1 MKFLQI
7 ALGILAAIGG
17 FVDIGD
23 LVFATQAGSA
33 FGYQL
38 IWAIIVGVIGIATYA
53 EMSGRVATVT
63 GRPVFSVVRQR
74 MGFSL
79 ALMTLVASLFVNLL
93 TLAAET
99 GGIAIVLNL
108 AFDVE
113 YQALVPVAFVLL
125 AVIIWKLPFDR
136 IERIFGYLGLALVVF
151 LVAAV
156 KIGPNWHSVVSGAI
170 PHGHSS
176 ALYYY
181 FAVGLMASALMPYE
195 VYFYSSG
202 AIEERWKPTK
212 DLGLNRVN
220 SVLGFGLG
228 AVLAIALVMTAAEV
242 FHPLQIQPD
251 SLGTAALGP
260 YVALGQTGLLLA
272 LVGMLFAVGGAA
284 IDTCF
289 AGAYTIA
296 QFCGWEWGKYREAH
310 GAPRFTLA
318 WIGMLAAGF
327 VIVATGVD
335 PVMVTEYAV
344 VFSVVALPFTYV
356 PVLLIARDK
365 TYMGQ
370 YTNGRLSSVLGWA
383 YLIVIAIVAIAAV
396 PLLIVTNA
404 GSGL

>member
-38 IWAIIVGVIGIATYA
+38 IWAIILGVIGIATYA

-79 ALMTLVASLFVNLL
+79 ALLTLVASLFVNLL

-108 AFDVE
+108 FFDVS
-113 YQALVPVAFVLL
+113 YQALVPVAFVVL
-125 AVIIWKLPFDR
+125 AVVIWTLPFER

-156 KIGPNWHSVVSGAI
+156 KLHPNWHSVASGAI

-202 AIEERWKPTK
+202 AIEERWKPSK

-220 SVLGFGLG
+220 AVLGFGLG
-228 AVLAIALVMTAAEV
+228 GILAIALVMTAAQV

-260 YVALGQTGLLLA
+260 NVALGQTGLLLA
-272 LVGMLFAVGGAA
+272 MVGMLFAVGGAA

-289 AGAYTIA
+289 AGAYTVA
-296 QFCGWEWGKYREAH
+296 QFCGWEWGKYREAR

-318 WIGMLAAGF
+318 WIAMLAAGF
-327 VIVATGVD
+327 VIVATGID
-335 PVMVTEYAV
+335 PVMITEYAV

-365 TYMGQ
+365 TFMGQ
-370 YTNGRLSSVLGWA
+370 YANGRLSSVLGWA
-383 YLIVIAIVAIAAV
+383 YLIVIAVVAIAAV

>member
-1 MKFLQI
+1 VKFLQI

-79 ALMTLVASLFVNLL
+79 ALLTLVASLFVNLL
-93 TLAAET
+93 TLAAEM
-99 GGIAIVLNL
+99 GGIAIVLNIF
-108 AFDVE
+108 FDVA
-113 YQALVPVAFVLL
+113 YQALVPVAFVIL
-125 AVIIWKLPFDR
+125 AVVIWTLPFER
-136 IERIFGYLGLALVVF
+136 IERIFGYLGLALIVF
-151 LVAAV
+151 IVAAV
-156 KIGPNWHSVVSGAI
+156 KMHPDWHSVGRGAI

-202 AIEERWKPTK
+202 AIEERWKPSK

-228 AVLAIALVMTAAEV
+228 GILAIGLVMTAAQV

-260 YVALGQTGLLLA
+260 NVALGETGLLLA
-272 LVGMLFAVGGAA
+272 MVGMLFAVGGAA

-289 AGAYTIA
+289 AGAYTLA
-296 QFCGWEWGKYREAH
+296 QFCGWDWGKYREAH

-327 VIVATGVD
+327 VIVATGID
-335 PVMVTEYAV
+335 PVMITEYAV

-365 TYMGQ
+365 TFMGK
-370 YTNGRLSSVLGWA
+370 YTNGRLSSILGWA
-383 YLIVIAIVAIAAV
+383 YLIVIAVVAVAAV